1 MEIIP
6 KVLSALGL
14 VALCAIG
21 IAVTI
26 IQLQQKHID
35 RKRQNFKPSVIK
47 NGTMFYVRYMPSAV
61 TPDEVLE
68 GFPIFSEYQ
77 AEAQVFEE
85 YDLAVTILELVRKTN
100 PKSEL
105 VEV

>member
-47 NGTMFYVRYMPSAV
+47 NGNMFYVRYMPSAV
-61 TPDEVLE
+61 THNEVLD

-77 AEAQVFEE
+77 AEAQLLED
-85 YDLAVTILELVRKTN
+85 YDLVVTILELVRKTN

-105 VEV
+105 VEI